1 MNSIDKVNVISN
13 LFPAEASKANKKKN
27 APGPKDS
34 IEISNTSKVY
44 SNVEK
49 FLNLGNPDRLDLSKM
64 NKGEKEEFIKMVA
77 SLAKKGIVGYEELE
91 VNKQKEK
98 HFIETEIGDERI
110 KGAKLYKDREIK
122 SRETDR

>member
-1 MNSIDKVNVISN
+1 MSSIDKIDGLSS
-13 LFPAEASKANKKKN
+13 LLYPDSIQSKKDKN
-27 APGPKDS
+27 ESAAKDS
-34 IEISNTSKVY
+34 IEISNTAKAF

-49 FLNLGNPDRLDLSKM
+49 FLNLGSSDRLNFDKM

-77 SLAKKGIVGYEELE
+77 ELAKKGIMGYEELE

-98 HFIETEIGDERI
+98 HFIETEIGDQRI

-122 SRETDR
+122 SRPPNS